1 MSTKTELL
9 AAATVSDPRWS
20 AVVARD
26 RNADGTFFYSVGT
39 TGVYCRPSCGARAA
53 RPENVQ
59 FHSTAAD
66 AERAGFRPCK
76 RCRPDQIALAEQHAA
91 EVTELCRIIEHPEQA
106 PSLAAHAKHA
116 GLSPYELHRVFK
128 PVTG

>member
-1 MSTKTELL
+1 MSTRTELL

-26 RNADGTFFYSVGT
+26 RNADGSFFYSVAT
-39 TGVYCRPSCGARAA
+39 TGVYCRLSCGARAA

-59 FHSTAAD
+59 FHSTTVD

-76 RCRPDQIALAEQHAA
+76 RCRPDQVALAEQHGA
-91 EVTELCRIIEHPEQA
+91 EVTKLCRMIENAEQA
-106 PSLAAHAKHA
+106 PRL
-116 GLSPYELHRVFK
+116 
-128 PVTG
+128 